1 MIGFHA
7 PGIVVSRGERNL
19 VFLTPLVGNQDP
31 PYREE
36 FLHFFPFQTTEQ
48 PARKIKT
55 FLSIAESFYR
65 TYTRLNLLQFKV
77 PSLFRTVT

>member
-7 PGIVVSRGERNL
+7 PGIVVSRGERNP

-55 FLSIAESFYR
+55 FLSIAESFIAR
-65 TYTRLNLLQFKV
+65 THA
-77 PSLFRTVT
+77 